1 MKKIL
6 VVEDSKIILKKFVE
20 YLKISGY
27 EAVTAENGKEA
38 VEKVQNECFDLIL
51 MDLMMPVM
59 DGFEAIR
66 RIRELKTLPFVPII
80 VISGLDTS
88 SDIKKALD
96 LGADEYVTKPIDGVA
111 FNARVQAMLHLKDF
125 YEKVMASERQYETL
139 LQALPDVVYKLDLD
153 GNFVFVND
161 CIKTMGYEPEELI
174 GKHFSEF
181 IHVDDVPLVS
191 RSAVLPKYVGKATDE
206 KERPKLFDERRT
218 IDRATRDLEVR
229 LAQKD
234 LAQGKESSPGPTV
247 TITIAYSEVDS
258 AGQVDPHTKK
268 AVGTVGIIKDITDR
282 KESETIRERLVEE
295 LIKVKKE
302 LENANTRLNEK
313 MEQMEKFQKLTMGRE
328 EKILELKERV
338 RELEESLRD

>member
-6 VVEDSKIILKKFVE
+6 IVEDSKIIRQKFVE
-20 YLKISGY
+20 YIKISGY
-27 EAVTAENGKEA
+27 EPITAENGKEA
-38 VEKVQNECFDLIL
+38 VEKFQNERFDLIL

-66 RIRELKTLPFVPII
+66 RIRELKSIPFVPII

-88 SDIKKALD
+88 EDIKKALD

-111 FNARVQAMLHLKDF
+111 FNARVEAMLHLKGF
-125 YEKVMASERQYETL
+125 YEKIVASERKYETL

-181 IHVDDVPLVS
+181 IHAEDVPLVS
-191 RSAVLPKYVGKATDE
+191 RTSVLPKYAGKATDE

-218 IDRATRDLEVR
+218 IERATKDLEVR
-229 LAQKD
+229 LASKG
-234 LAQGKESSPGPTV
+234 LGQGKEASPGPMV

-258 AGQVDPHTKK
+258 AGQIDPHTKK
-268 AVGTVGIIKDITDR
+268 TIGTVGIIKDITDR
-282 KESETIRERLVEE
+282 KRGEEIQGKLMEE
-295 LIKVKKE
+295 LKKAKSE
-302 LENANTRLNEK
+302 LENANIRLEEK

-328 EKILELKERV
+328 EKILQLKARI
-338 RELEESLRD
+338 RELEEALNQ